1 MKRNFKEE
9 IKNSILV
16 LDGAMGTSLYKMGLP
31 PDKPPEYANL
41 KHPEWVY
48 EVHRGYVSAGADII
62 VTNTFGANPFKMKE
76 HSLDKFLKEI
86 IVEGVKIAKDAS
98 KGRCFVST
106 SIGPTGKFLEPV
118 GDLSFDSAVSIFRKI
133 AEIAIEAGTDL
144 FSLETFIDIRELKSA
159 VIGIREVSSDIPII
173 AMMTFDRSLKTVLG
187 TPPEVAGIVL
197 ESLPVDVI
205 GVNCGLGPDGIY
217 EALRRMSPYTDKP
230 LISQPNA
237 GVPVVK
243 DGITLYPAV
252 PEDFSKLIEEKI
264 KIGVVIFGGCC
275 GTGPEHIEELKRSL
289 KDRKPNLSKR
299 KDSKKIYLASRTSF
313 IAIGNGEPVRLIGE
327 RINPSRRKRLT
338 EELKNRSFSTVR
350 EEAIGQAGSGAEII
364 DVNVGIPEED
374 EKELMRR
381 AVMEVNLSVQVP
393 VSIDSPSPEVIEEGL
408 KSVDGKPLINSTSA
422 DEEKMKKVFSLAK
435 KYGGAVV
442 GLTMDERGIPETPDG
457 RVELAK
463 KIMKVAKEYMVE
475 VLIDPIVLPIGSNS
489 KAGVITLET
498 IKRIKDETGAPVI
511 LGLSNISFGMP
522 EREFINSAFLS
533 MCILKGADVVIGNPM
548 SEIVMKTLKISEMIT
563 GRRKIEEAIKW
574 FKREVIDEEKN
585 GIDLIKKAVMRG
597 DIEKVEFYVNE
608 ALKDGYSPIEVNNMG
623 IVPALK
629 ELGILFERGDI
640 FLPQLMRSAETAKK
654 AFEILKKHFEKKE
667 EKKARILFATVEGD
681 IHDIGKNIVITL
693 LEADGFEVID
703 LGKNVKTEEIL
714 NAIERTSPDFVALSC
729 LMTTTLPF
737 MRKSVKAI
745 KERFGSIPVAVGG
758 AVLTKKLAEEMG
770 ADIYGED
777 AVTAVKIFN
786 EFLKR

>member
-1 MKRNFKEE
+1 MRRNFREE
-9 IKNSILV
+9 IKNSILI
-16 LDGAMGTSLYKMGLP
+16 LDGAMGTSLYKMGLS
-31 PDKPPEYANL
+31 PDKPPEFANL

-48 EVHRGYVSAGADII
+48 EIHKGYVSTGADII

-76 HSLDKFLKEI
+76 HSLDRFLKEI

-98 KGRCFVST
+98 NGRCFIST

-118 GDLSFDSAVSIFRKI
+118 GDLSFDSAVSIFREI
-133 AEIAIEAGTDL
+133 AEIAIDAGTDL

-159 VIGIREVSSDIPII
+159 VLGIREVSSDIPII

-237 GVPVVK
+237 GIPVVK
-243 DGITLYPAV
+243 DGITIYPAM
-252 PEDFSKLIEEKI
+252 PEDFSKLIEKKI
-264 KIGVVIFGGCC
+264 KIGVTIFGGCC
-275 GTGPEHIEELKRSL
+275 GTGPEHIEELKKSL
-289 KDRKPNLSKR
+289 KGKKPNLEKR
-299 KDSKKIYLASRTSF
+299 KASKKIYLASRTSF
-313 IAIGNGEPVRLIGE
+313 IAIGEGEWVRLIGE
-327 RINPSRRKRLT
+327 RINPSRRKKLT
-338 EELKNRSFSTVR
+338 EELKNNKFSVLR
-350 EEAIGQAGSGAEII
+350 EEAIQQAGSGAEII
-364 DVNVGIPEED
+364 DVNVGIPGAD

-381 AVMEVNLSVQVP
+381 AVMEVNLTVQVP

-408 KSVDGKPLINSTSA
+408 KVVDGKPLINSTSA
-422 DEEKMKKVFSLAK
+422 DEWKMRKVFSLAK

-442 GLTMDERGIPETPDG
+442 ALTMDENGIPEKSEE
-457 RVELAK
+457 RVKLAK
-463 KIMKVAKEYMVE
+463 RITGLAKEYMVE
-475 VLIDPIVLPIGSNS
+475 VLIDPIVLPIGSNPE
-489 KAGVITLET
+489 AGVLTLET
-498 IKRIKDETGAPVI
+498 IKRIKDETGGPVI
-511 LGLSNISFGMP
+511 IGLSNISFGMP
-522 EREFINSAFLS
+522 EREIINSAFLS
-533 MCILKGADVVIGNPM
+533 MCVLNGADAIIGNPL
-548 SEIVMKTLKISEMIT
+548 SEILMKTLKLSEMLT
-563 GRRKIEEAIKW
+563 GRAKPEEAIKW
-574 FKREVIDEEKN
+574 FKKEVIDEAKN
-585 GIDLIKKAVMRG
+585 GIDLIKKAIMRG
-597 DIEKVEFYVNE
+597 DIENVEKYVKE
-608 ALKDGYSPIEVNNMG
+608 ALKDGYSPVDLNNMG

-629 ELGILFERGDI
+629 ELGVLFEKGDI

-654 AFEILKKHFEKKE
+654 AFETLKIHFEKKE

-714 NAIERTSPDFVALSC
+714 KAVEKTSPDFVALSC

-737 MRKSVKAI
+737 MRKSVQAI
-745 KERFGSIPVAVGG
+745 KEKFGSIPVAVGG
-758 AVLTKKLAEEMG
+758 AVLTRKLAEEMG

-777 AVTAVKIFN
+777 AVSAVKIFN
-786 EFLKR
+786 EFLKK

>member
-1 MKRNFKEE
+1 MRRNFREE
-9 IKNSILV
+9 IRDSLLV

-86 IVEGVKIAKDAS
+86 ILEGVKIAKEAS
-98 KGRCFVST
+98 GGRCFVST

-118 GDLSFDSAVSIFRKI
+118 GDLSFDSAVSVFREI

-159 VIGIREVSSDIPII
+159 VAGIREVSSEIPII

-205 GVNCGLGPDGIY
+205 GVNCGLGPDGVY
-217 EALRRMSPYTDKP
+217 EALRRMAPYTDKP

-237 GVPVVK
+237 GIPVVEE
-243 DGITLYPAV
+243 GITVYPSL
-252 PEDFSKLIEEKI
+252 PEDFSRVIEEKI

-275 GTGPEHIEELKRSL
+275 GTGPEHIQELKKSI
-289 KDRKPNLSKR
+289 KGKKPNLKKR
-299 KDSKKIYLASRTSF
+299 KHPKKIYLASRTSF
-313 IAIGNGEPVRLIGE
+313 IAIGEGEPVRFVGE
-327 RINPSRRKRLT
+327 RINPSRRRKLT
-338 EELKNRSFSTVR
+338 EELKKGSFSTLR
-350 EEAIGQAGSGAEII
+350 EEAIAQAGNGAEII
-364 DVNVGIPEED
+364 DVNVGIPEAD
-374 EKELMRR
+374 ERELMRR
-381 AVMEVNLSVQVP
+381 AVMEVNLCVQVP
-393 VSIDSPSPEVIEEGL
+393 VSIDSPSPETIEEGL

-442 GLTMDERGIPETPDG
+442 ALTMDEKGIPETPEG

-463 KIMKVAKEYMVE
+463 RIMNLAKEFAVE
-475 VLIDPIVLPIGSNS
+475 VLIDPIVLPIGSNP
-489 KAGVITLET
+489 KGGLLTLET
-498 IKRIKDETGAPVI
+498 IKRIKDETGTPVI

-522 EREFINSAFLS
+522 EREVINSAFLS
-533 MCILKGADVVIGNPM
+533 MCLLKGADVVIGNPM
-548 SEIVMKTLKISEMIT
+548 SEVVMKTFRMSQMLT
-563 GRRKIEEAIKW
+563 GRTRPEDAIKW
-574 FKREVIDEEKN
+574 FKKEEGGEAKD
-585 GIDLIKKAVMRG
+585 GIELIKKAIMRG
-597 DIEKVEFYVNE
+597 DIEKVEFCVNE
-608 ALKDGYSPIEVNNMG
+608 ALKDGYSPVDVNNMG

-640 FLPQLMRSAETAKK
+640 FLPQLMRSAETAKR
-654 AFEILKKHFEKKE
+654 AFEVLKKHFEKKA

-714 NAIERTSPDFVALSC
+714 SAIERTSPDFVALSC

-737 MRKSVKAI
+737 MRKSVHAI
-745 KERFGSIPVAVGG
+745 KEKFGSLPVAVGG
-758 AVLTKKLAEEMG
+758 AVLTRKLAEEMG

-777 AVTAVKIFN
+777 AVSAVKVFN